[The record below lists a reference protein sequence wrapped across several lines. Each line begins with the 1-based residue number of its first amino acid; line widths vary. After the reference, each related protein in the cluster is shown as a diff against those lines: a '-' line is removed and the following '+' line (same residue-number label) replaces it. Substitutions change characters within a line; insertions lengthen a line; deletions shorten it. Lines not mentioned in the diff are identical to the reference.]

1 MKIAVAGATG
11 KTGRHL
17 VARLCSD
24 GHRVV
29 ALGRDPA
36 RFAAVDSRADR
47 RLADFA
53 DARALAAA
61 LEGAEA
67 VVNCAEARFTEAVLA
82 ALPPDCRRLVL
93 TDTMRRFLAEP
104 DEPGRHA
111 AHAETAL
118 DWHLRAH
125 PGRTGII
132 VHFGMIYGPPDDA
145 NVERILAVV
154 RRWPSWLPLIAPLPG
169 GGRATVQP
177 IYMDDAVE
185 TLRRALDR
193 DDSGPPITAAGPSIT
208 YAEMVRHCARARP
221 VLGRPG
227 DARRAAGAGDQ
238 SGHAP
243 ALRSQGMAA
252 HGRKQAPKPRS
263 PPRPAGHCA
272 AEFCRGPRGQARA
285 SRSGPCLIPPSPR
298 SRPRLIPP
306 MSDSAHV

>member
-47 RLADFA
+47 RLADFT
-53 DARALAAA
+53 DARAHAAA

-93 TDTMRRFLAEP
+93 TSTMRRFLAEP

-118 DWHLRAH
+118 DRHLRAH

-145 NVERILAVV
+145 NVERLLAVV

-185 TLRRALDR
+185 TLQRALDR
-193 DDSGPPITAAGPSIT
+193 DDSGPPITAAGPPIT
-208 YAEMVRHCARARP
+208 YAEMVRHCARA
-221 VLGRPG
+221 LGRCSVVLAMP
-227 DARRAAGAGDQ
+227 AAL
-238 SGHAP
+238 P
-243 ALRSQGMAA
+243 ALAISLGM
-252 HGRKQAPKPRS
+252 RLPFDPKEWRRTAESKRQSLDPLHARLGIAPRS
-263 PPRPAGHCA
+263 FAEGLA
-272 AEFCRGPRGQARA
+272 AKLARLDRA
-285 SRSGPCLIPPSPR
+285 DI
-298 SRPRLIPP
+298 
-306 MSDSAHV
+306 